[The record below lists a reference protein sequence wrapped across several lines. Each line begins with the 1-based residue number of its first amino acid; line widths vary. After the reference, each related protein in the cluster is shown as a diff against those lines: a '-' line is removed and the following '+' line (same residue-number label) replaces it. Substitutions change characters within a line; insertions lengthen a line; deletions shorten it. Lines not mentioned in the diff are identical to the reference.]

1 MATQE
6 SGYHDIVSA
15 SESVGEQLASPDTFR
30 IRTTATLWR
39 TNLFAAIA
47 SLVVAGAIL
56 YFGYEGLP
64 KTADRAALPA
74 LSAWAIGL
82 ELIAL
87 AGYGFSALSA
97 APYQIP
103 PRHRRIAE
111 HSGDGAAI
119 AAFMLI
125 AVITVRAVRSPL
137 DSLAL
142 SIFAAAALRTF
153 TCWTPNR
160 SFVNTW
166 LQGAPLV
173 LYVLVGGGNP
183 ILTLILGAS
192 WAALAMLQVA
202 MAHSREITQKVLR
215 PKTISEADSDT
226 LWRPTVARSSWLA
239 VLSLLALL
247 SVLVLLTSLLRLP
260 LRQGTG
266 VGVPATAPYEGSSP
280 GTGQRDASGSAAG
293 NLPGAGEQLSDD
305 PQSLDLHSFVP
316 RGEPR
321 IFAVVKTDAP
331 RLMRIKDLPVY
342 DGHSMIASDD
352 SVSLL
357 GKCPCKIP
365 AETSEPAG
373 NRSRKEQLVE
383 FVDDY
388 EGPLPAVYAPETI
401 EFVALKLSESAPAG
415 SQGSREKTA
424 RDSRDA
430 GDANVTALLEASDD
444 LSLKTDR
451 PLGKGSSY
459 RLFSTVTVAEESKL
473 AEQDGPTPPTV
484 AIRYLQ
490 LPPQLPKR
498 LHDLANEVGGEGTP
512 YSRAMRIARFV
523 ASRYREPEP
532 GTIEIPRERDA
543 VDYYIFDAEFRGSYD
558 LATSAAVVM
567 MRANG
572 IPARLVFGHRPL
584 PLDTGESGLG
594 GMGTP
599 APSSPKNAAS
609 AGTSGSGN
617 GRRAPGSPSAAGPSG
632 PANTEGASGP
642 ADTEG
647 AFGPESAEHVYA
659 LDASLRTSWVELY
672 VPNEGWVTLDIAA
685 LKGMPEVGRAA
696 HGTQLL
702 VKLLLAILGV
712 LVLAALIWLLLHR
725 FAKRPKEGDEAGTLM
740 KQLEKA
746 TGIPRQPTQTPLEY
760 RARLW
765 SALTPQEREA
775 AAFVIDT
782 IIRMSYTKEHPL
794 PDENRLVRACLDTLD
809 KGRRT
814 RDQARRGGKGA
825 RSRRR
830 QSARAA

>member
-1 MATQE
+1 MATQK
-6 SGYHDIVSA
+6 SGYHDTVSA
-15 SESVGEQLASPDTFR
+15 SETVGEQLPFPDSLHTR
-30 IRTTATLWR
+30 PTATLWR

-56 YFGYEGLP
+56 YFGYQGLP
-64 KTADRAALPA
+64 KAADQSPLPA
-74 LSAWAIGL
+74 HSAWAIGL

-87 AGYGFSALSA
+87 AGYAFSALST

-119 AAFMLI
+119 AAFMLT
-125 AVITVRAVRSPL
+125 AVIMARAVRSPL

-160 SFVNTW
+160 SFINTW

-173 LYVLVGGGNP
+173 LYVLAGGGNP

-239 VLSLLALL
+239 VLSLLVIV
-247 SVLVLLTSLLRLP
+247 SMLVLLTSLLRLP
-260 LRQGTG
+260 RRQGTG
-266 VGVPATAPYEGSSP
+266 VGAPATASYEGSRP
-280 GTGQRDASGSAAG
+280 GTGQRDASGSAEG
-293 NLPGAGEQLSDD
+293 SLPGAGEQLSDD

-321 IFAVVKTDAP
+321 IFAVVKMDAP
-331 RLMRIKDLPVY
+331 RLMRLKDLPVY

-373 NRSRKEQLVE
+373 SRSRKEQLVE

-401 EFVALKLSESAPAG
+401 EFVALRLSEGAPAG
-415 SQGSREKTA
+415 SQGSRQTTA
-424 RDSRDA
+424 RDSRNA

-473 AEQDGPTPPTV
+473 AEQAGQTPPTV
-484 AIRYLQ
+484 ATRYLQ

-498 LHDLANEVGGEGTP
+498 LHDLANKVGGEGTP
-512 YSRAMRIARFV
+512 YSRAIRIARFV
-523 ASRYREPEP
+523 ASQYQEPEP
-532 GTIEIPRERDA
+532 ETTEIPRERDA
-543 VDYYIFDAEFRGSYD
+543 VDYYIFDAKFRGSYD

-572 IPARLVFGHRPL
+572 IPARLVFGHRPR
-584 PLDTGESGLG
+584 PLDTAASGFG
-594 GMGTP
+594 GIGTP
-599 APSSPKNAAS
+599 ALTSPKDAAP
-609 AGTSGSGN
+609 AGASGSGN
-617 GRRAPGSPSAAGPSG
+617 AKRAPGSPSAAGPSG
-632 PANTEGASGP
+632 PSATEGAPS
-642 ADTEG
+642 
-647 AFGPESAEHVYA
+647 PESAEHVYV

-672 VPNEGWVTLDIAA
+672 VPNEGWVTLDLAA

-696 HGTQLL
+696 RGTQLL
-702 VKLLLAILGV
+702 IRLALAILGV
-712 LVLAALIWLLLHR
+712 LVLAAAIWLILHR
-725 FAKRPKEGDEAGTLM
+725 FAKRPKEVDEAGTLM

-782 IIRMSYTKEHPL
+782 IIRMSYTREHPL
-794 PDENRLVRACLDTLD
+794 PDESRLVRACLETLD

-830 QSARAA
+830 HSARAA